1 MITRD
6 EGSSLALRG
15 LSRTHGRYSAPRSR
29 VAPQLEYLSME
40 QGIPLTPASDLSMP

>member
-15 LSRTHGRYSAPRSR
+15 LLLTHGRYSAPRSR

-40 QGIPLTPASDLSMP
+40 QDIPLIPVSDLSMP